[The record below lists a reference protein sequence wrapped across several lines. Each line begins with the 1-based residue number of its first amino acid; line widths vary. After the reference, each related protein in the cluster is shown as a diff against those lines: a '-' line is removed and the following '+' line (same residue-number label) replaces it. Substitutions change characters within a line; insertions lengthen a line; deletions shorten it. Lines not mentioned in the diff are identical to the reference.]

1 MRKRIVAFMMAGVM
15 ALGLAG
21 CGGSKKEDK
30 KNVNAEIMKTIS
42 EFYDKFYEEHT
53 GDVEYPVDIKVGDE
67 ENTVVS
73 VDTAPFLDCSAN
85 LEYCDGQW
93 IMTIADF
100 KGYAEN
106 DYGYNLPNYDLYFYK
121 CGKTVDELAVKNDVK
136 CNSLVEVYLGNKLY
150 VMDDLTA
157 TITHTSGNGE
167 KECVSKPEQFYVSL
181 EDGTCEDFDG
191 EPKNYKE
198 EENIFTIDY
207 MINGISTS
215 DYSLKPKDNLCGE
228 KFTGWLKDVASLEK
242 VDTQVDVAISKA
254 YYMANRH
261 LISSFADMVYETAE
275 KKTGEELPQKYIGY
289 DYFVQ
294 QEVYIYVN
302 DAVYAYVDEAMALY
316 PKDIW
321 KYYDKEYV
329 YGDDS
334 IRENRKI
341 DIDSAY
347 DKTLSHL
354 YDEFGEYAKNI
365 RPYDKKIVLISRP
378 DDGREIKSEI
388 SGISV
393 AGFSVDNKIKYSK
406 MSDIARFFKGT
417 YESKQKW
424 IEPYVDKIVTGEE
437 LEKDHPGINGIL
449 GPYIGCMS
457 GLSGFIDM
465 YGEYFKYDTDK
476 ELGEYSD
483 ALTGLIDEFVEE
495 LEKNPESG
503 NEDVNEAVEE
513 LNHMFSR
520 YGISMRIYLDEYTG
534 YSLLGT
540 AYYNYGI
547 EISSD
552 GKVTIYIISPS
563 TGDKV
568 EICPTDPGN
577 GACLSLDPSAVDVT
591 VRNDSKKTTTEDVT
605 EDRDI
610 AISEA
615 ATAEAIPEAT
625 TEATTGELMD
635 NNIGSGGSAS
645 ATEYVT
651 TNGNKFTV
659 PDGFMVTYGVQGG
672 SWFQLKN
679 ESLDMSIEVREYT
692 QDVSD
697 YMQHRPGGV
706 NSTDNVESVYTDSG
720 DEYSVDSG
728 YHGDNHERVYYDKV
742 VLQSRDKTSRLGI
755 FIDYSTKDKSKC
767 DEIVTSFL
775 DDFQYIDSD
784 RDANDIST
792 DVSSI
797 KEAWKKAYI
806 NEMYSVGK
814 SKDDPTMGTSGC
826 LYDIDG
832 DGIPELMTGYSTSAS
847 TGPMEVHTY
856 TYKNGKLIKMDSI
869 IGAFESVYT
878 YNGYVVQQTTNGSVG
893 MGCGLRIYSFTGE
906 SLDKLMDVK
915 LDWEL
920 DSDGNPKVISNMGSV
935 SYADVEALLDKC
947 STSLTKENFGTGD
960 SDQAYSYYLDTEH
973 GLKRMTDNT
982 LDGRE
987 AIIRAV
993 EEY

>member
-1 MRKRIVAFMMAGVM
+1 MMAGVM
-15 ALGLAG
+15 VLGLSG

-42 EFYDKFYEEHT
+42 EFYDKFYEEHA

-100 KGYAEN
+100 KGYAKN

-121 CGKTVDELAVKNDVK
+121 CGKTVEELAVKNDVK
-136 CNSLVEVYLGNKLY
+136 CNSLMEVYLGNKLY

-167 KECVSKPEQFYVSL
+167 EECVSKPEQFYVSL

-191 EPKNYKE
+191 EPKYSE
-198 EENIFTIDY
+198 EKENIFTPDY

-289 DYFVQ
+289 NYFVQ

-334 IRENRKI
+334 VRENRKI
-341 DIDSAY
+341 DTDSAY
-347 DKTLSHL
+347 DMTLSHL

-393 AGFSVDNKIKYSK
+393 AGFSVDNKIKYLE
-406 MSDIARFFKGT
+406 MSNIARIFEGT
-417 YESKQKW
+417 YEYKQKW
-424 IEPYVDKIVTGEE
+424 IDPYIDKIVTGEE
-437 LEKDHPGINGIL
+437 LEKDHPGINEML
-449 GPYIGCMS
+449 GPYIGIM
-457 GLSGFIDM
+457 LGFSD
-465 YGEYFKYDTDK
+465 YVDANGAYLEYLGYDTEDLR
-476 ELGEYSD
+476 ELKAEIEGVS
-483 ALTGLIDEFVEE
+483 DEFIEE
-495 LEKNPESG
+495 WDKNPELDID
-503 NEDVNEAVEE
+503 EIKEAVKG
-513 LNHMFSR
+513 LNEFI
-520 YGISMRIYLDEYTG
+520 GTDIDLDKYTG

-552 GKVTIYIISPS
+552 GKATIYIISPS

-605 EDRDI
+605 EDWNI
-610 AISEA
+610 AISEP
-615 ATAEAIPEAT
+615 AETEDTTEVT

-692 QDVSD
+692 QDVAD

-792 DVSSI
+792 DVSSV

-814 SKDDPTMGTSGC
+814 SKDDPTMGTTGY

-832 DGIPELMTGYSTSAS
+832 DGIPELMTGYSTTAS

-869 IGAFESVYT
+869 IGAFERVYT

-906 SLDKLMDVK
+906 SLDKLLDVK
-915 LDWEL
+915 LDYKL
-920 DSDGNPKVISNMGSV
+920 DSDGNPNVISYMGDV

-947 STSLTKENFGTGD
+947 STSLTKENFGTSD

-973 GLKRMTDNT
+973 GLKRMTDNS

-987 AIIRAV
+987 AIIRAI